1 MTITTTGDDDETM
14 CYSHTYENKN
24 ELRHDDGDD
33 NKDDKD
39 ATMHCIQTNRGI
51 TYDGQWLS
59 VMLLVTVITSM
70 FMTKEDEE
78 QDLFDD
84 GDDNDYEV
92 GSVVKRSELVYTR
105 E

>member
-59 VMLLVTVITSM
+59 VMLLVTVTTSM

-84 GDDNDYEV
+84 GDDNDHEA
-92 GSVVKRSELVYTR
+92 GNVVKRSELVYTR